1 MEFHI
6 QRNTLLAGIRKTLG
20 IVEKKTTMPILN
32 NVLLRVRG
40 NNLTIIATDIEI
52 TLVAHYAA
60 DVLSEGEITV
70 SAKKLYEMTREIP
83 EGQVKVKKN
92 DGNSLTISCQKAV
105 YRISGMPAEEFPS
118 VTEDETLPLFKIDS
132 KILTELIAKSF
143 FATSTDE
150 TRPNLTGAYLEA
162 ESREDSSILRMVAT
176 DGHRLAIVTST
187 NLEKDF
193 LGGQISN
200 LSPKG
205 IIIPRKG
212 LVEIRKLLEENIG
225 EISLGVERNMC
236 VVKSLE
242 VMLKVSLIDAEFPDY
257 RRVIPQEKGIVV
269 TFEKD
274 KILHALKRINVISS
288 EGYGGVVVT
297 LKDNL
302 MVLTFNDPDVGEAT
316 DEMEVDYSGEELVV
330 GYNIGYFLNA
340 VEVIDEQSVSFEIG
354 VNSKPSV
361 VRGAGNDRYACIV
374 MPLKL

>member
-1 MEFHI
+1 MEFNI

-32 NVLLRVRG
+32 NVLLRARS
-40 NNLTIIATDIEI
+40 NKITIIATDIEI
-52 TLVAHYAA
+52 TLVANYVA

-70 SAKKLYEMTREIP
+70 SAKKLYEMMREIP
-83 EGQVKVKKN
+83 DGLVKVKKN
-92 DGNSLTISCQKAV
+92 DGNLLTISCQKAV
-105 YRISGMPAEEFPS
+105 YRISGMSADEFPS
-118 VTEDETLPLFKIDS
+118 VAEDEDLPLFNLDS
-132 KILTELIAKSF
+132 KVLTELITKTF
-143 FATSTDE
+143 FATSLDE
-150 TRPNLTGAYLEA
+150 TRPNLTGAYLEI
-162 ESREDSSILRMVAT
+162 ESQPESNILKMVAT

-187 NLEKDF
+187 ALKE
-193 LGGQISN
+193 GGQILN

-212 LVEIRKLLEENIG
+212 LVEIKKLLEESIG
-225 EISLGVERNMC
+225 DIALGVERSMC

-242 VMLKVSLIDAEFPDY
+242 VVLKVSLIDAEFPDY
-257 RRVIPQEKGIVV
+257 HRVIPQEQGIVV

-297 LKDNL
+297 LKNNL

-316 DEMEVDYSGEELVV
+316 DEIEVEYSGEEMVV
-330 GYNIGYFLNA
+330 GYNIDYFLNA
-340 VEVIDEQSVSFEIG
+340 VEVIDEQYVSFEIG
-354 VNSKPSV
+354 INNKPSV
-361 VRGAGNDRYACIV
+361 VRGAGNDRYTCIV

>member
-32 NVLLRVRG
+32 NVLLRVRS
-40 NNLTIIATDIEI
+40 NKITIIATDIEI

-60 DVLSEGEITV
+60 EVLSEGEITV
-70 SAKKLYEMTREIP
+70 SAKKLYEMMREIP
-83 EGQVKVKKN
+83 DGLVKVKKN
-92 DGNSLTISCQKAV
+92 DANLLTISCQKAV
-105 YRISGMPAEEFPS
+105 YRISGMSAEEFPS
-118 VTEDETLPLFKIDS
+118 VAEDEELPLFKLDS
-132 KILTELIAKSF
+132 KILADLITKSF

-150 TRPNLTGAYLEA
+150 TRPNLTGAYFEV
-162 ESREDSSILRMVAT
+162 ESQPNSSILRMVAT

-187 NLEKDF
+187 PLEKEW
-193 LGGQISN
+193 GQIAN

-212 LVEIRKLLEENIG
+212 LVEIKKLLEENIG
-225 EISLGVERNMC
+225 DIALGVDKNMC
-236 VVKSLE
+236 VIKSME
-242 VMLKVSLIDAEFPDY
+242 VVLKVSLIDAEFPDY
-257 RRVIPQEKGIVV
+257 HRVIPQEKGIVV
-269 TFEKD
+269 TLEKD

-297 LKDNL
+297 LKNNL
-302 MVLTFNDPDVGEAT
+302 MELKFKDDDVGEAT
-316 DEMEVDYSGEELVV
+316 DEIEIEYSGEEIVV

-340 VEVIDEQSVSFEIG
+340 VEVIDEQNVALEIG
-354 VNSKPSV
+354 VNNKPSV

>member
-6 QRNTLLAGIRKTLG
+6 QRNTLLTGIRKTLG

-32 NVLLRVRG
+32 NVLLRARG
-40 NNLTIIATDIEI
+40 NKITIVATDIEI

-60 DVLSEGEITV
+60 DVASEGEITV
-70 SAKKLYEMTREIP
+70 SAKKLYEMIREIP
-83 EGQVKVKKN
+83 DGLVRVKKN
-92 DGNSLTISCQKAV
+92 DGNILNITCQKVV
-105 YRISGMPAEEFPS
+105 YRITGISAEEFPS
-118 VTEDETLPLFKIDS
+118 ITEYEDLPLFQLDS
-132 KILTELIAKSF
+132 KVLTELIAKSF

-150 TRPNLTGAYLEA
+150 TRPNLTGAYLEVESQA
-162 ESREDSSILRMVAT
+162 EANILRMVAT

-187 NLEKDF
+187 PLGKEFLKLE
-193 LGGQISN
+193 
-200 LSPKG
+200 KG

-212 LVEIRKLLEENIG
+212 LVEIRKLLEESVG
-225 EISLGVERNMC
+225 DISLGVERNMC
-236 VVKSLE
+236 VVKNLE
-242 VMLKVSLIDAEFPDY
+242 VVLKVSLIDAEFPDY
-257 RRVIPQEKGIVV
+257 RRVIPQEPGIVV

-297 LKDNL
+297 LKNNL

-316 DEMEVDYSGEELVV
+316 DEMEVGYNGEEMVV

-340 VEVIDEQSVSFEIG
+340 VEVIDEQQVSFEIG
-354 VNSKPSV
+354 VNNKPSI
-361 VRGAGNDRYACIV
+361 VRGAGNDRYSCIV

>member
-1 MEFHI
+1 MEFNI

-32 NVLLRVRG
+32 NVLLRARG
-40 NNLTIIATDIEI
+40 NKITIIATDIEI
-52 TLVAHYAA
+52 TLVAHYEA
-60 DVLSEGEITV
+60 DVLSEGDVTV
-70 SAKKLYEMTREIP
+70 SAKKLYEMMREIP
-83 EGQVKVKKN
+83 DGLVKVKKN
-92 DGNSLTISCQKAV
+92 DSNLLTISCQKAV
-105 YRISGMPAEEFPS
+105 YRISGMSAEEFPS
-118 VTEDETLPLFKIDS
+118 VAEDEDLPLFKLDS
-132 KILTELIAKSF
+132 KVLTELIAKSF

-150 TRPNLTGAYLEA
+150 TRPNLTGAYLEV
-162 ESREDSSILRMVAT
+162 ESHPESNILRMVAT

-187 NLEKDF
+187 ALGKEF
-193 LGGQISN
+193 LR
-200 LSPKG
+200 LDKG

-212 LVEIRKLLEENIG
+212 LVEIKKLLEENIG
-225 EISLGVERNMC
+225 DISLGVERNMC

-242 VMLKVSLIDAEFPDY
+242 VVLKVSLIDAEFPDY
-257 RRVIPQEKGIVV
+257 HRVIPQEKGIVV

-297 LKDNL
+297 LKNNL

-316 DEMEVDYSGEELVV
+316 DEIEIEYSGEEMVM

-340 VEVIDEQSVSFEIG
+340 VEVIDEQDVSFEIG
-354 VNSKPSV
+354 VNNKPSV